1 MLGEEVGSMD
11 NRAKSLANLKPVKTT
26 EEARERGRIGGIKSG
41 EARRKRKQLKET
53 LSALLTLPPGI
64 NDQKDLL
71 MALGIDE
78 DDCNNQTLIAISMI
92 QAAAAGDVKA
102 ATWVRDTVGE
112 KPHDKVEASVQT
124 VNPIDE
130 KLADLSI
137 EELRKIAELD
147 G

>member
-11 NRAKSLANLKPVKTT
+11 NRAKSLANLRPVKTT

-41 EARRKRKQLKET
+41 EVRRKRKQLKET
-53 LSALLTLPPGI
+53 LSTLLTLPPGI

-78 DDCNNQTLIAISMI
+78 NDCNNQTLIAIAMI

-112 KPHDKVEASVQT
+112 KPLDKVEASVQT

>member
-1 MLGEEVGSMD
+1 MD
-11 NRAKSLANLKPVKTT
+11 SRAKSLANLKPVRNT

-41 EARRKRKQLKET
+41 EARRKRRKLKDT
-53 LSALLTLPPGI
+53 MSTLLTLPPGI
-64 NDQKDLL
+64 SNQKDLL

-78 DDCNNQTLIAISMI
+78 NDCNNQTLIAIAMI

-112 KPHDKVEASVQT
+112 KPLDKVEASVQS
-124 VNPIDE
+124 VSPLDE

-137 EELRKIAELD
+137 KELRELAELD
-147 G
+147 E

>member
-1 MLGEEVGSMD
+1 MD
-11 NRAKSLANLKPVKTT
+11 KRAKSLANLKPVRSS

-41 EARRKRKQLKET
+41 EARRKRKKLKET

-64 NDQKDLL
+64 TDQKDLL

-78 DDCNNQTLIAISMI
+78 DDCNNQTLIAIAMI

-112 KPHDKVEASVQT
+112 KPLDKVEASVQT
-124 VNPIDE
+124 VSPLDE

-137 EELRKIAELD
+137 EELRELAELD
-147 G
+147 ER

>member
-1 MLGEEVGSMD
+1 LLGEEVGSMD

-112 KPHDKVEASVQT
+112 KPLDKVEASVQT

>member
-1 MLGEEVGSMD
+1 MD
-11 NRAKSLANLKPVKTT
+11 SRAKSLANLKPVRNT

-41 EARRKRKQLKET
+41 EARRKRRKLKDT
-53 LSALLTLPPGI
+53 LSTLLTLPPGI
-64 NDQKDLL
+64 SNQKDLL

-78 DDCNNQTLIAISMI
+78 NDCNNQTLIAIAMI

-112 KPHDKVEASVQT
+112 KPHDKVEASVQS
-124 VNPIDE
+124 VSPLDE

-137 EELRKIAELD
+137 KELRELAELD
-147 G
+147 E

>member
-112 KPHDKVEASVQT
+112 KPLDKVEASVQT

>member
-1 MLGEEVGSMD
+1 MD
-11 NRAKSLANLKPVKTT
+11 KKAKSLANLKPVRNT

-41 EARRKRKQLKET
+41 EARRKRKKLKET
-53 LSALLTLPPGI
+53 LSTLLTLPPGI

-112 KPHDKVEASVQT
+112 KPLDKVEASVQT

-147 G
+147 E